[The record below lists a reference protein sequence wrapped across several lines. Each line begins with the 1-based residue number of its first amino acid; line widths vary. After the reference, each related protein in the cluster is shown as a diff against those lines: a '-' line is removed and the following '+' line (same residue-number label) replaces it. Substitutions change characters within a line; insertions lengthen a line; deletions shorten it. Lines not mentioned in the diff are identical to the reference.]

1 MITFSDCKINIGLY
15 ITGVRPDGYHDIETV
30 MFHVPWHDII
40 EVIPAA
46 TGSGTFLTATGR
58 RVDCPPEKNLV
69 MKACRALEA
78 HVGHRLPPVHIILKK
93 IIPDGAGLGGGSADA
108 THTLRLLNRYYSLG
122 LSSTDIS
129 TIAARIGADC
139 AFFAYD
145 SPMLA
150 RGIGDILEPV
160 DLDLHGLTLL
170 VAKPSG
176 VSISTAEA
184 YAGVTPAIPQ
194 LPLHQAILRP
204 VGEWQGLISNDFE
217 PSVFKKAPIVKLYK
231 DIMLEHN
238 AVFASMSGS
247 GAAVFGLFPSA
258 DAAAEVKA
266 RLPHPDSIFCADL

>member
-40 EVIPAA
+40 EVTPAS
-46 TGSGTFLTATGR
+46 TGNGTFLTVTGR
-58 RVDCPPEKNLV
+58 QVDCPPEKNLV
-69 MKACRALEA
+69 MKAYRAIEA

-108 THTLRLLNRYYSLG
+108 TYTLRLLNRYYSLG
-122 LSSTDIS
+122 LSSADLAA
-129 TIAARIGADC
+129 IAARIGADC

-145 SPMLA
+145 NPMLA

-160 DLDLHGLTLL
+160 KVDLRGLTLL

-184 YAGVTPAIPQ
+184 YAGVTPATPKF
-194 LPLHQAILRP
+194 PLSQAICRP
-204 VGEWQGLISNDFE
+204 VGEWQRIISNDFE
-217 PSVFKKAPIVKLYK
+217 PSVFQKAPIVKRYK
-231 DIMLEHN
+231 DIMIEN
-238 AVFASMSGS
+238 GAVFASMSGS

-258 DAAAEVKA
+258 DAAAEAKT
-266 RLPHPDSIFCADL
+266 RLPHPDGIFCTGL